1 MSVPEIL
8 CQISTFLAA
17 GHETTSSA
25 LTWCLYALSRSPLSQ
40 KRLRDAIRSVCPSS
54 PTIDEDIA
62 RLPYL
67 DWVIRESLRVH
78 APVTSTMRV
87 AGRDDEIP
95 VRKPFLDRHGQTR
108 RCIKVKKHDI
118 ITIPIQAINKSK
130 DVWGEDAH
138 VFRYVK
144 RKLFWSL
151 VAYPVWQ
158 KT

>member
-25 LTWCLYALSRSPLSQ
+25 LTWCLYALSQSPLSQ
-40 KRLRDAIRSVCPSS
+40 KRLRDAIHSICPSS

-87 AGRDDEIP
+87 VGRDDEIP
-95 VRKPFLDRHGQTR
+95 VRRPFQDKNGKTR

-138 VFRYVK
+138 VFRYVGASRWK
-144 RKLFWSL
+144 SFVLTS
-151 VAYPVWQ
+151 WQ
-158 KT
+158 T